1 MSFASLAF
9 VLFLP
14 LLCAIYWSCPRR
26 WRNVVLLAASVLFYM
41 LPDPTYG
48 PALVWVWVT
57 SYVAVGRVSREGAT
71 RTDLWVG
78 VMATLLPML
87 LLKVRV
93 PVVEAF
99 FPQLPRTALPGLN
112 WVFPLGLSCYSLQA
126 VSLVVDVYK
135 RRTVADRS
143 LVNHAL
149 YVSFLPTVTS
159 GPIQHS
165 THLLWQISSHRGG
178 FDPELAV
185 AGGKR
190 LVWGLFMKVVVADR
204 FGIYVDS
211 VLDHCEHYNSPTV
224 LIALLCYTVQIYC
237 DFAGYSHM
245 AIGTAGLLGYTLPDN
260 FRRPWLSVGMKE
272 LWTRWHISLSSWMR
286 DYVYIPL
293 GGSRCGAWRSAL
305 GVMVTFAVSGLWHG
319 ARLSYLCWG
328 LGHGLVVLLER
339 LLPMERW
346 RRRAMP
352 RMLCTMATLLV
363 LSVLWA
369 FFREHIGLSLK
380 IVRVLFTGGFDGGW
394 MMVDE
399 MRTHAMLVMMGFG
412 LAVVAARDVRD
423 EYFPTLLANW
433 HRGRTA
439 ASLTF
444 HALLLLL
451 VLAIGV
457 VDTGQFIYHRF

>member
-14 LLCAIYWSCPRR
+14 VLCALYWACPRR
-26 WRNVVLLAASVLFYM
+26 WRNALLLAASVLFYM

-57 SYVAVGRVSREGAT
+57 SYAAVRRVRRKGAT
-71 RTDLWVG
+71 RLDLWAG
-78 VMATLLPML
+78 VAAVLLPMV

-93 PVVEAF
+93 PIVEAW
-99 FPQLPRTALPGLN
+99 FPQASRSALPGLN
-112 WVFPLGLSCYSLQA
+112 WVFPLGLSCYTLQA

-143 LVNHAL
+143 PVNHAL

-165 THLLWQISSHRGG
+165 TSLYRQIAGRNGG
-178 FDPELAV
+178 FDARLAV
-185 AGGKR
+185 DGAKR
-190 LVWGLFMKVVVADR
+190 LMWGLFLKVVVADR

-260 FRRPWLSVGMKE
+260 FRRPLLSAGLRE

-286 DYVYIPL
+286 DYVYIAL
-293 GGSRCGAWRSAL
+293 GGSRCGRWRSAANVL
-305 GVMVTFAVSGLWHG
+305 ATFAVSGLWHG
-319 ARLSYLCWG
+319 VRLSYLCWG
-328 LGHGLVVLLER
+328 LGHGLAVAAER
-339 LLPMERW
+339 WLPLERW
-346 RRRAMP
+346 RRRALP
-352 RMLCTMATLLV
+352 RALCTIATVLA

-369 FFREHIGLSLK
+369 FFREHVGLSLK
-380 IVRVLFTGGFDGGW
+380 ILRVLFTGGFAGGW
-394 MMVDE
+394 IIADP
-399 MRTHAMLVMMGFG
+399 MRTHTTLAMMLVG
-412 LAVVAARDVRD
+412 LVVVAAHDVRQ
-423 EYFPTLLANW
+423 EWFPCAPARW
-433 HRGRTA
+433 RRGRGV
-439 ASLTF
+439 ASLLW
-444 HALLLLL
+444 HVCLLVL

-457 VDTGQFIYHRF
+457 LDTSQFIYLRF